1 MNTLLTIRNLTDEQW
16 AQIEADYLAGNLS
29 KEEYEQIK
37 AIREM
42 PEEWTT
48 TENLLGGL
56 GYSFASGAWEGVQW
70 YVGNKLNGFNI
81 PGKQAASIATRVG
94 VDTVFN
100 AFDTPFRSLIDS
112 IASGDSFE
120 ESFNERGGWNSV
132 LTDIGIGLI
141 GSGGGEVFDAISNI
155 RNINNKVNNL
165 TDVLKT
171 GDSSNSEMIDF
182 MDQTFKKL
190 LSEDSEYAD
199 DLINILIELK
209 KQNPEVSFKIS
220 DTGSSYW
227 DLNNK
232 TLCLGDNYI
241 KWGDSGT
248 FSHETGHLLFD
259 LILDNK
265 LPDNWDDIAAKAR
278 VYSSNTG
285 NANLKDFLADLHSHE
300 QANYNKAINSVEN
313 EIKSLGY
320 KSTQDYIDQMSSL
333 IEKNLEDIKSGIG
346 SYALIAGGM
355 DSNLV
360 KYIQDSI
367 NDNISPKDIM
377 TNYVNSQIKTVKE
390 SFDRL
395 TNGGTD
401 CAISDIICSI
411 YEGTYNDLNGNYL
424 DYTYCHPSSYYT
436 SETYAFHEVIANY
449 TQLKLS
455 GNTEALN
462 QIREIFGDEF
472 YNTLEN
478 TFDQL
483 ISPMALYQ
491 VSGGSS
497 KFNSRLKGLESL
509 KDFDDSYIDNI
520 QGIIESLASRKKINI
535 QDIQNM
541 SDSSLTKFVNEIIEE
556 RNHQI
561 DVVTD
566 YLYGERSGKISN
578 QVRLKIEKSVDAIN
592 KTGLLDNMDIVKAS
606 NIRNELTKKYFD
618 GKFDLD
624 NMSSSDITKN
634 IKDYITQRI
643 DLINQIKESLEKN
656 YNIKVN
662 KNIQEID
669 NAFSKIA
676 KSDVLDGL
684 DNKIAKNYT
693 VYLIQNHLSGS
704 IDLLKMTDAQL
715 KNYSINMRKLNL
727 TLTDPLLMEK
737 VQNILKDLDDK
748 FSKSYNR
755 NGTYGTDQ
763 GIFKTLKSTDSK
775 YYNDLVDYFS
785 NKYNMTKQTTVQI
798 MNLLD
803 SIGACTY
810 SDACNIILSKLIYD
824 PEKFKE
830 LFGFSLYDKTYG
842 YLNSEKLLFDMYIY
856 ANSVQNGGKLFDVDK
871 NGNLKIIDKMTG
883 GQFTTQEYMTFGDY
897 IDKYIKTKSNTASCT
912 QQIYF
917 LNIYNENAI
926 KNIIVD
932 SINQGQYPSIST
944 FGPMDYYLIETGL
957 PYHINGGHI
966 VKVIGLENDKVIV
979 DSWGKK
985 HYIKLS
991 DLAGNIDCQ
1000 VYVRDFTY

>member
-1 MNTLLTIRNLTDEQW
+1 MGSTGFAAAAGTGKAAQEYWGQKRDSSWEGLQELYEKGEISEEQMNTLLTIRNLTDEQW

-48 TENLLGGL
+48 VDNLLGGL

-155 RNINNKVNNL
+155 RNINNKVNSL

-333 IEKNLEDIKSGIG
+333 IEKNLEDIKSGMG

-424 DYTYCHPSSYYT
+424 DYTYSHPSSYYT
-436 SETYAFHEVIANY
+436 SETYAFHEIIANY
-449 TQLKLS
+449 AQLKLS
-455 GNTEALN
+455 GNTEALK
-462 QIREIFGDEF
+462 QIRDIFGDEF

-497 KFNSRLKGLESL
+497 KFNSRLKGLDSL

-561 DVVTD
+561 DIVAD
-566 YLYGERSGKISN
+566 YLYGDSSGKISN
-578 QVRLKIEKSVDAIN
+578 QVKSKIENGIDNIN
-592 KTGLLDNMDIVKAS
+592 KTGLLDDLDDVQAN
-606 NIRNELTKKYFD
+606 NIRNELMEKYFD
-618 GKFDLD
+618 NELALDNISNAEMSRNIQDYINQRNSTINYVKENLFGKSNANLSDMVSNKIDNGINAIYKSGILDDLD
-624 NMSSSDITKN
+624 ENMA
-634 IKDYITQRI
+634 
-643 DLINQIKESLEKN
+643 
-656 YNIKVN
+656 N
-662 KNIQEID
+662 K
-669 NAFSKIA
+669 
-676 KSDVLDGL
+676 L
-684 DNKIAKNYT
+684 T
-693 VYLIQNHLSGS
+693 VTLLSQYLSGE
-704 IDLLKMTDAQL
+704 IDLLTMTKADF
-715 KNYSINMRKLNL
+715 NTYSELLKLNL
-727 TLTDPLLMEK
+727 TAPDSNLFNQIQK
-737 VQNILKDLDDK
+737 IFKDLDDK
-748 FSKSYNR
+748 FNLSYNR
-755 NGTYGTDQ
+755 SGIYGTNQ
-763 GIFKTLKSTDSK
+763 GTFRNLQQRNPK
-775 YYNDLVDYFS
+775 YYTELVEYFS
-785 NKYNMTKQTTVQI
+785 KKYNMSQKTTVTI
-798 MNLLD
+798 MKYLD
-803 SIGACTY
+803 SIGACSY
-810 SDACNIILSKLIYD
+810 ADACNVIISKLIDYPD
-824 PEKFKE
+824 KFKE
-830 LFGFSLYDKTYG
+830 IFGFSLYDTTHG

-856 ANSVQNGGKLFDVDK
+856 ANSVQNGGKLFDIDA
-871 NGNLKIIDKMTG
+871 NGTLEIV
-883 GQFTTQEYMTFGDY
+883 GQ
-897 IDKYIKTKSNTASCT
+897 
-912 QQIYF
+912 
-917 LNIYNENAI
+917 
-926 KNIIVD
+926 
-932 SINQGQYPSIST
+932 IS
-944 FGPMDYYLIETGL
+944 MR
-957 PYHINGGHI
+957 
-966 VKVIGLENDKVIV
+966 KV
-979 DSWGKK
+979 
-985 HYIKLS
+985 
-991 DLAGNIDCQ
+991 
-1000 VYVRDFTY
+1000 